1 MWRDNRSETREP
13 KGTNR
18 RRRRQKKESEK
29 DCVGYR
35 DVFNT
40 LYVLVWKCTVYNE
53 HKSQCC
59 SSVFPCPLEGDL
71 IRYTVLS
78 GGTVFAGIP
87 FFFCNR
93 HFMSII

>member
-1 MWRDNRSETREP
+1 MWRDNLSETREP
-13 KGTNR
+13 KGTN

-53 HKSQCC
+53 HK
-59 SSVFPCPLEGDL
+59 P
-71 IRYTVLS
+71 
-78 GGTVFAGIP
+78 
-87 FFFCNR
+87 
-93 HFMSII
+93 